1 MISFK
6 RLLSGLVIVLVAQ
19 AAHASMVYTNTRGD
33 IGTGYTVDWADLGQE
48 WTEVLTGEILGEV
61 TLTGSPRFT
70 VFSGSTFNAD
80 FLPTDSVL
88 SLFDLSLGEPVE
100 GEFEL
105 AFAHAV
111 RSVGAQVQSSMW
123 GAFEGLITA
132 YDSGS
137 HQIGSY
143 VVSGET
149 LGNGDGT
156 AVFAG
161 VVSDSLDISRV
172 VFSGFGAGAAVNWL
186 SVGNTL
192 DQTVPEP
199 ESILLALTALIALSM
214 TRRRRA

>member
-33 IGTGYTVDWADLGQE
+33 IGTGYTVDWADLGPE

-88 SLFDLSLGEPVE
+88 SLFDVNSLEPIE

-105 AFAHAV
+105 TFANAV
-111 RSVGAQVQSSMW
+111 RSVGAQVQSLLFGEFTGW
-123 GAFEGLITA
+123 ITA
-132 YDSGS
+132 FDSGS
-137 HQIGSY
+137 NQIGSF
-143 VVSGET
+143 VFSGET
-149 LGNGDGT
+149 LGNGEGK

-192 DQTVPEP
+192 NQTVPEP
-199 ESILLALTALIALSM
+199 ESFLLALTALIALSM